1 MTNEEKIKKLEAL
14 VKMPGISVDE
24 KAVYE
29 QGLKKLKETTL
40 KVEKKTK
47 AARMRPSKVSDKVKQ
62 LKKEKEYNDKTVEE
76 LVEIKKK
83 KYGNADIE
91 SPMSED
97 EKLLTKI
104 IASKFSEINQEV
116 HKRHKEAQKAKE
128 KEPKKYDALFGD
140 YDHDG
145 IKNIDDPNPLK
156 KGDKETIEE
165 VKLSDEIAALID
177 FRKEYDT
184 KREEF
189 VKVLTKN
196 LDTDEATILSR
207 TKTPFSIINKLRRK
221 RLTGPNGITDIVG
234 SMVVFSTQKEL
245 DEFADKVNAGKFGKV
260 LVFDDYYK
268 KPLAGY
274 KAYHWNLVHDGI
286 PVELQAKTERMKK
299 IASANHTLYKTGSGS
314 PESLAELTDL
324 MEKADKGD
332 AEAQKE
338 IDEIISNK
346 ETLTTRLSKKAEAKK
361 EEAKP
366 EPKKAEKKAPEVNHA
381 AEMKAL
387 HDHAKS
393 SSDHWDH
400 AKVLH
405 QAQKFESLRKA
416 NSQARDEKGDSKK
429 RLTPTRENLI
439 RWMNN
444 PGGFDLI
451 GVDTFKAG
459 DATSDLKIKKEVF
472 WNRFNIHYKH

>member
-1 MTNEEKIKKLEAL
+1 MTTEEKIKKLEAL
-14 VKMPGISVDE
+14 LKMPGIDASE

-29 QGLKKLKETTL
+29 QGLKKLKESTL

-47 AARMRPSKVSDKVKQ
+47 APRMRPSKVSDKVKK

-116 HKRHKEAQKAKE
+116 HKRHKEKQKA

-156 KGDKETIEE
+156 KGDTETIEE

-177 FRKEYDT
+177 FRKSYDT

-189 VKVLTKN
+189 VKLLTKN

-221 RLTGPNGITDIVG
+221 RLTGPNGITDVVG
-234 SMVVFSTQKEL
+234 GMVVFSTQKEL
-245 DEFADKVNAGKFGKV
+245 DEFAEKVNAGKFGKV

-299 IASANHTLYKTGSGS
+299 IASANHTLYKTGTGS

-324 MEKADKGD
+324 MEKADKGN

-338 IDEIISNK
+338 IDEIISNE
-346 ETLTTRLSKKAEAKK
+346 ETLTARLSKKPEAKK
-361 EEAKP
+361 EEVKPQAKK
-366 EPKKAEKKAPEVNHA
+366 EEKKTPEVNHA

-393 SSDHWDH
+393 SSESWSQE
-400 AKVLH
+400 KVLH
-405 QAQKFESLRKA
+405 EAQKFEKLRKA
-416 NSQARDEKGDSKK
+416 SSQARDEKGDSKK
-429 RLTPTRENLI
+429 RLSPTRENLI

-451 GVDTFKAG
+451 GVDTFEAG
-459 DATSDLKIKKEVF
+459 NATADLKIKKEVF
-472 WNRFNIHYKH
+472 WNRFGIHYKH